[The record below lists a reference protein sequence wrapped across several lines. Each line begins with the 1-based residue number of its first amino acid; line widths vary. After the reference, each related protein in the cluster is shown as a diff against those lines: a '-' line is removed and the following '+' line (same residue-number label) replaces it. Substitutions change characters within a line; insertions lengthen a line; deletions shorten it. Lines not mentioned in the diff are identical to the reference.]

1 MFNLVLIIVLFGAT
15 FILGAYNAIV
25 ERQNRVRELKEYA
38 NLPKKVLLTDILNSR
53 LYSEQYH
60 DLRRVVSDDRAATIT
75 IKRMLNDMKVLKY
88 RKEEL

>member
-15 FILGAYNAIV
+15 FILGVYNAIV
-25 ERQNRVRELKEYA
+25 ERRNRVRELKEYA
-38 NLPKKVLLTDILNSR
+38 NLPKKVLLTDILNSKP
-53 LYSEQYH
+53 YSDQYH
-60 DLRRVVSDDRAATIT
+60 DLRQVVSDDRAATIT